1 VFGLSLNITA
11 SILIILLLLQLP
23 LPLLLLDMRCPH
35 VCRYVFAVK
44 LAPGQ
49 QLRRVLPA
57 AEADVERLIRYL
69 ADSE

>member
-1 VFGLSLNITA
+1 M
-11 SILIILLLLQLP
+11 LP
-23 LPLLLLDMRCPH
+23 PSPPPLLLLLLLLLLAAPMC
-35 VCRYVFAVK
+35 CRYVFAVK

-57 AEADVERLIRYL
+57 AEADVERLLRYL